1 MERWHRALAE
11 MLSCTVSSAFPSLA
25 ALWARTT
32 ASHVL
37 TLHVRPYCILLGYVI
52 EWLINNPDQFLFW
65 VMSGLGQHR
74 EGKPGVCSTEA
85 GAGALAEEQD
95 LCIQLCFWTLISPN
109 HGQGLASALGL
120 PQPLA
125 DVCEWT
131 CVCSPCAIS
140 APCQPG
146 LVAARCLRCA
156 GPIELEAPLP
166 SGVLMICVWQVL
178 ASVWKEGIECFAW
191 FDYSESSEHT
201 LLQFC
206 IFARFHYLCAH
217 NLWQYKWPHEWGM
230 RKPLISLFS
239 LCIKRWQSKDGSM
252 TSHPCYWR
260 PEAIP
265 AIADE
270 ANFFWVLE
278 MFSLRQTTSMAF
290 WGSLSCSSSSQ
301 CITATLSSK
310 GKRTYVVSK
319 RTKRG

>member
-1 MERWHRALAE
+1 MERWHRALAA
-11 MLSCTVSSAFPSLA
+11 MLFCTVSSAFPSLA

-37 TLHVRPYCILLGYVI
+37 TLHVRPYYVLLGYVI
-52 EWLINNPDQFLFW
+52 ELLINNPDQFLFW

-74 EGKPGVCSTEA
+74 EGKPGVCSAEA
-85 GAGALAEEQD
+85 GAGACGWGARP
-95 LCIQLCFWTLISPN
+95 LCSALLLNLDTTQPRPGFGISPGAAPATGRCLQVDMCLLPL
-109 HGQGLASALGL
+109 HHPSTLPAWAGGCSLPALCWSHR
-120 PQPLA
+120 A
-125 DVCEWT
+125 R
-131 CVCSPCAIS
+131 SS
-140 APCQPG
+140 APIWG
-146 LVAARCLRCA
+146 
-156 GPIELEAPLP
+156 
-166 SGVLMICVWQVL
+166 LMICVWQVL
-178 ASVWKEGIECFAW
+178 ASVWKEGIECFVW

-206 IFARFHYLCAH
+206 IFARFHYLCTH

-270 ANFFWVLE
+270 ANSFWVLE

>member
-1 MERWHRALAE
+1 MERWHRALAA

-37 TLHVRPYCILLGYVI
+37 TLHVGPYCVLLGYVI
-52 EWLINNPDQFLFW
+52 ELHINNPDQFLFW

-95 LCIQLCFWTLISPN
+95 LCVQLCFWTLIPPN

-131 CVCSPCAIS
+131 CVCSPCAIP

-156 GPIELEAPLP
+156 GPTKLEAPLP

-178 ASVWKEGIECFAW
+178 ASVWKEGLSVLRDLTTVNPQSILCCSFV
-191 FDYSESSEHT
+191 Y
-201 LLQFC
+201 LQDFTT
-206 IFARFHYLCAH
+206 CALTIYGNINDH
-217 NLWQYKWPHEWGM
+217 MNEG
-230 RKPLISLFS
+230 
-239 LCIKRWQSKDGSM
+239 
-252 TSHPCYWR
+252 
-260 PEAIP
+260 
-265 AIADE
+265 
-270 ANFFWVLE
+270 
-278 MFSLRQTTSMAF
+278 
-290 WGSLSCSSSSQ
+290 WGSLLFLYFPYVSRDGNQ
-301 CITATLSSK
+301 KMAVWHPIHATEDLKPSLL
-310 GKRTYVVSK
+310 
-319 RTKRG
+319 